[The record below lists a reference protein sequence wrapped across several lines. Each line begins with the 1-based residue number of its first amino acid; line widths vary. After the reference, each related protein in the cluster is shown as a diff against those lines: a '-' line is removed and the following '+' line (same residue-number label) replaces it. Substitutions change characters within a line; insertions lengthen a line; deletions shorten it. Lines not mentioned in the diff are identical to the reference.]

1 MKAEAADCYSPGMRM
16 FKMLFWLLALVAQ
29 PALAASS
36 PALQSLEQQL
46 AWLNA
51 ATPTDVGIA
60 ALDLR
65 SGELVSVRGDEPFPM
80 ASTVKIAVAA
90 NYLAQVEHGR
100 RSLDDRIGGRSAASL
115 MSAMIIRS
123 DNHATDVLIRDLGGP
138 RVLQSWLDQHGIKGL
153 RVDRNIAQL
162 LRARRDLYDVRD
174 SSTPRAMVDLL
185 RRIDSGQLLR
195 PQSRAYL
202 LGLMARCS
210 TGKNRI
216 RGLLPPGTR
225 VEHKTGTLSG
235 LSTDVGFITLPDG
248 RRVAVAFFARGG
260 SNRPRTIAQAA
271 RAIYD
276 GFAAAVTRPFGSLL
290 TSQGLTAGR

>member
-1 MKAEAADCYSPGMRM
+1 MRI

-29 PALAASS
+29 PAVAASS

-60 ALDLR
+60 ALDLN
-65 SGELVSVRGDEPFPM
+65 SGELISVRGDEPFPM

-100 RSLDDRIGGRSAASL
+100 RSLDDRIAGRSAASL

-123 DNHATDVLIRDLGGP
+123 DNHATDLLIRDLGGP
-138 RVLQSWLDQHGIKGL
+138 DTVQAWMDQHGIKGL
-153 RVDRNIAQL
+153 RVDRTIAQL

-174 SSTPRAMVDLL
+174 SSTPKAMVDLL
-185 RRIDSGQLLR
+185 HRIDSGKLLR

-202 LGLMARCS
+202 LDLMARCR

-225 VEHKTGTLSG
+225 VEHKTGTLNG

-276 GFAAAVTRPFGSLL
+276 GFAAALSSPFRGGASAY
-290 TSQGLTAGR
+290 SVHR